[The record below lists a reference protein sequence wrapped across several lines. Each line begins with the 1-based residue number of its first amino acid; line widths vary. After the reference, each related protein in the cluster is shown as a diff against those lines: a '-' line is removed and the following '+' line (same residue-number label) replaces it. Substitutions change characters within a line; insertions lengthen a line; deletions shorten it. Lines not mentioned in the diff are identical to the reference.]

1 MNIEPEPIRF
11 QPDTPI
17 KEVKQITPK
26 AGDGT
31 PYGNWLA
38 WLEATWKIKNAKKA
52 KKAEALRRKA
62 EKKKV

>member
-1 MNIEPEPIRF
+1 MKPKPELA
-11 QPDTPI
+11 QPETPI
-17 KEVKQITPK
+17 KEVKEVTPK

-31 PYGNWLA
+31 AYGDWLT

-52 KKAEALRRKA
+52 KKAEQARRKA